1 MIELEAAWTDL
12 KTYVGHNKEGTLIFL
27 PVFVGLTIW
36 AISDGLGFFTA
47 LLVAIFFT
55 PLVVLPMA
63 FIGGLIYRF
72 CEVTYEFVS
81 TRKDY

>member
-36 AISDGLGFFTA
+36 VMSDGLGFFAA
-47 LLVAIFFT
+47 LLVATFIA
-55 PLVVLPMA
+55 PVVVLPVA
-63 FIGGLIYRF
+63 YIVGLSYRF
-72 CEVTYEFVS
+72 CEVTYEFVTTS
-81 TRKDY
+81 KN